1 MYKKGITKT
10 NKKGI
15 TKIDKNKQNYLEGR
29 PSRAAHIGWSVDNEG
44 KITLQIANRGVFN
57 RIAQKLLKKPKT
69 SYVHLDEL
77 GSFIWPMLD
86 GEKTITELGKAV
98 EEAFGKSAHPLYERL
113 ATYIN
118 ILDSYGFV
126 CWEKNIQ
133 K

>member
-1 MYKKGITKT
+1 MY
-10 NKKGI
+10 KKGI
-15 TKIDKNKQNYLEGR
+15 TKIDKNEQNYR
-29 PSRAAHIGWSVDNEG
+29 DRCPSRATHIGWSVDNEG

-69 SYVHLDEL
+69 SYVHLDEF

-86 GEKTITELGKAV
+86 GKKTITELGEAV
-98 EEAFGKSAHPLYERL
+98 EEAFGKAAHPLYERL

-126 CWEKNIQ
+126 CWENE
-133 K
+133 